1 MYYYIFKYN
10 TNHVYIYIYYYKYKN
25 NIIYSLLLFI
35 IIIKYLIFS
44 AILIHDNPLCP
55 RDNIN
60 YVTPRL

>member
-1 MYYYIFKYN
+1 M
-10 TNHVYIYIYYYKYKN
+10 YIYIYYYKYKN